1 MNVLNRVAQIHH
13 QYLKTEFSSVLGI
26 DGIYR
31 LYEILDKEAT
41 SEIITY
47 SKLDCISAFCCITK
61 DYKKTSKC
69 INKILN
75 FKIIISLIFNFNFNC
90 DIFFKKYW
98 SVKFKNNNDI
108 YILTLVKVNKDFTP
122 QEIINVIELNAFEN
136 KISKI
141 WVDTRRDNT
150 RALKFY
156 QKLGFEIVAR
166 SPISYLLHKN
176 LNNNA

>member
-1 MNVLNRVAQIHH
+1 MNTLSRVAQIHH
-13 QYLKTEFSSVLGI
+13 QYLKTELSSVLGI

-61 DYKKTSKC
+61 DYRKTSRC
-69 INKILN
+69 VAQILSLKIVM
-75 FKIIISLIFNFNFNC
+75 SLIFNFNFYC
-90 DIFFKKYW
+90 DILFKKYW
-98 SVKFKNNNDI
+98 AIKFKNNNDI
-108 YILTLVKVNKDFTP
+108 YILTLVKVNNDFTS
-122 QEIINVIELNAFEN
+122 QEIIKSIELSAFKN

-141 WVDTRRDNT
+141 WVDTRRDNV

-156 QKLGFEIVAR
+156 QKLGFKIVAR
-166 SPISYLLHKN
+166 SPISYLLHKS
-176 LNNNA
+176 LINNA